1 MKKMLAMLL
10 AVAMI
15 VACFAG
21 CQSNAPVDTNQP
33 ADSQQPTDSNQPTDT
48 TAPEPVQPESNVGP
62 DGREFADEQVYRTL
76 YSSEVTTMNYL
87 VSGTTYEL
95 VVGAN
100 TIDSLVENDPYGN
113 IVPCAA
119 ESWESEDETVTL
131 IVPAVKKL
139 NDNGELELV
148 SERTTE
154 EANGQKWTFHLRAG
168 QYWYDAD
175 GNQKDPVTANDY
187 VAAARYVCDSA
198 MDCSNSYLMDGWI
211 VNATERLGYTAALLA
226 EPVEQGK
233 EEGKDQDIV
242 IDADG
247 VIWEGKDWDEDK
259 GVYTTWVEIPLT
271 NPEDLGVEAA
281 DDNTL
286 VYHLVKPRPYFP
298 TALQFGT
305 YWPAP
310 AALLAELGEN
320 YALDN
325 YSMWFNG
332 AYILSTFKPQE
343 KRIYTK
349 NVNNWDAEHIYI
361 ESIEQT
367 YNAEASTIAPE
378 LFLRGEVDYADIG
391 SDIVADWLSDPE
403 KSQMISSSRVTG
415 DYSYFFGFNFEPTFD
430 AEYEP
435 ENWVI
440 AVNNENFRKAVF
452 HGIDR
457 DGYLAAK
464 YPGDDPEIHKIN
476 TITPKGFSV
485 NNGKDFVMYGGLAK
499 YTETESFNEQL
510 ALEYRDKAKTELE
523 AAGCKFPIKVP
534 VNYNPSSSSWGN
546 ATVVLEQQLEN
557 LLGADFIDIIIVE
570 YAGGSGFLDAT
581 RRNGNYALQE
591 LNWGA
596 DFMDP
601 ETWADPFEREN
612 SYNFFCHDT
621 ENYRVFQNTKTA
633 ETNALIDQYYAL
645 VDEARTKTGDMDER
659 FEAFAAAESFYIDHA
674 IVVPGFI
681 SGGSY
686 CATKLNG
693 FEGQYAMMGQ
703 SSSRYKG
710 QHLYKTAMSQDMFD
724 AQYNEW
730 YASMG
735 N

>member
-1 MKKMLAMLL
+1 MKKTLAMLL
-10 AVAMI
+10 AVMMI

-21 CQSNAPVDTNQP
+21 CQGNTPANTDQP
-33 ADSQQPTDSNQPTDT
+33 GETETQQPTESTQPTE
-48 TAPEPVQPESNVGP
+48 APVEPEPESNIGP
-62 DGREFADEQVYRTL
+62 DGREFADEQVYRSL

-87 VSGTTYEL
+87 VSSTTYEL

-100 TIDSLVENDPYGN
+100 TIDSLVENDTYGN
-113 IVPCAA
+113 ILPCGA
-119 ESWESEDETVTL
+119 ESWEVSEDGLT
-131 IVPAVKKL
+131 
-139 NDNGELELV
+139 
-148 SERTTE
+148 
-154 EANGQKWTFHLRAG
+154 WTFHLRAG

-198 MDCSNSYLMDGWI
+198 MDSNNSYLMDGWI
-211 VNATERLGYTAALLA
+211 VNAEELINYTAAQLA
-226 EPVEQGK
+226 EPVEQGT
-233 EEGKDQDIV
+233 EAGEDQDIV
-242 IDADG
+242 VDANG
-247 VIWEGKDWDEDK
+247 ILYEGSEWNKETEKYD
-259 GVYTTWVEIPLT
+259 TWTEIPAVA
-271 NPEDLGVEAA
+271 PEDLGVEAV
-281 DDNTL
+281 DDLTL
-286 VYHLVKPRPYFP
+286 VYHMVKPRPYFL

-310 AALLAELGEN
+310 ASLLAELGDA
-320 YALDN
+320 YGLDN

-332 AYILSTFKPQE
+332 AYILSEFKPQE

-361 ESIEQT
+361 ERIEQICNT
-367 YNAEASTIAPE
+367 EAATLEPE
-378 LFLRGEVDYADIG
+378 MFLRGEVDGAGIG
-391 SDIVADWLSDPE
+391 SDIVADWMSDPE
-403 KSQMISSSRVTG
+403 KSQMISTTRVTG
-415 DYSYFFGFNFEPTFD
+415 DYSYFFGFNFEPKFD

-464 YPGDDPEIHKIN
+464 YPGDDPSIHKIN
-476 TITPKGFSV
+476 TVTPKGFSV
-485 NNGKDFVMYGGLAK
+485 NNGKDYVFYGGLAK
-499 YTETESFNEQL
+499 YTENDSFDPEL
-510 ALEYRDKAKTELE
+510 AVQFRDAAKAELE

-534 VNYNPSSSSWGN
+534 INYNTNSTTWAN
-546 ATVVLEQQLEN
+546 CTVVLEQQLEE
-557 LLGADFIDIIIVE
+557 LLGADFIDIIVVP
-570 YAGGSGFLDAT
+570 YSGSSFLNET

-612 SYNFFCHDT
+612 NYNFFCHETDT
-621 ENYRVFQNTKTA
+621 YRVFQDTKTE
-633 ETNALIDQYYAL
+633 ETNALIDQYYEL
-645 VDEARTKTGDMDER
+645 VDAAREETSDMDAR
-659 FEAFAAAESFYIDHA
+659 YEAFAAAESFYIDHA

-686 CATKLNG
+686 QATKLNG

-710 QHLYKTAMSQDMFD
+710 QHVYKTAMSQDMFD
-724 AQYNEW
+724 AQYAEW
-730 YASMG
+730 TAAMEG
-735 N
+735 

>member
-48 TAPEPVQPESNVGP
+48 TTPEPVQPESNVGP

-534 VNYNPSSSSWGN
+534 INYNSSSSTWGN

-557 LLGADFIDIIIVE
+557 LLGADFIDIIVVS
-570 YAGGSGFLDAT
+570 YSGNSFLKET

-621 ENYRVFQNTKTA
+621 DTYNVYRDTKTE

>member
-1 MKKMLAMLL
+1 MLL

-48 TAPEPVQPESNVGP
+48 TTPEPVQPESNVGP

-476 TITPKGFSV
+476 TVTPKGFSV

-534 VNYNPSSSSWGN
+534 INYNSSSGTWGN
-546 ATVVLEQQLEN
+546 ATVVLEQQLED
-557 LLGADFIDIIIVE
+557 LLGADFIDIIVVS
-570 YAGGSGFLDAT
+570 YSGNSFLKET

-621 ENYRVFQNTKTA
+621 DTYNVYRDTKTE

>member
-211 VNATERLGYTAALLA
+211 VNATERLDYTAALLA

-464 YPGDDPEIHKIN
+464 FPGDDPEIHKIN
-476 TITPKGFSV
+476 TVTPKGFSV
-485 NNGKDFVMYGGLAK
+485 NNGKDYVMYGGLAK

-534 VNYNPSSSSWGN
+534 INYNSSSSTWGN
-546 ATVVLEQQLEN
+546 ATVVLEQQLED
-557 LLGADFIDIIIVE
+557 LLGADFIDIIVVS
-570 YAGGSGFLDAT
+570 YSGNSFLKET

-621 ENYRVFQNTKTA
+621 DTYNVYRDTKTE

>member
-391 SDIVADWLSDPE
+391 SDMVADWLSDPE

-510 ALEYRDKAKTELE
+510 AVEYRDKAKTELE

-534 VNYNPSSSSWGN
+534 INYNSSSSTWGN
-546 ATVVLEQQLEN
+546 ATVVLEQQLED
-557 LLGADFIDIIIVE
+557 LLGADFIDIIVVS
-570 YAGGSGFLDAT
+570 YSGNSFLKET

-621 ENYRVFQNTKTA
+621 DTYNVYRDTKTE

>member
-48 TAPEPVQPESNVGP
+48 TTPEPVQPESNVGP

-457 DGYLAAK
+457 DSYLAAK
-464 YPGDDPEIHKIN
+464 FPGDDPEIHKIN
-476 TITPKGFSV
+476 TVTPKGFSV

-534 VNYNPSSSSWGN
+534 INYNSSSGTWGN
-546 ATVVLEQQLEN
+546 ATVVLEQQLED
-557 LLGADFIDIIIVE
+557 LLGADFIDIIVVS
-570 YAGGSGFLDAT
+570 YSGNSFLKET

-621 ENYRVFQNTKTA
+621 DTYNVYRDTKTE

>member
-10 AVAMI
+10 AVTMI

-48 TAPEPVQPESNVGP
+48 TTPEPVQPESNVGP

-534 VNYNPSSSSWGN
+534 INYNSSSGTWGN
-546 ATVVLEQQLEN
+546 ATVVLEQQLED
-557 LLGADFIDIIIVE
+557 LLGADFIDIIVVS
-570 YAGGSGFLDAT
+570 YSGNSFLKET

-621 ENYRVFQNTKTA
+621 DTYNVYRDTKTE

>member
-1 MKKMLAMLL
+1 MKKTLAMLL
-10 AVAMI
+10 AVMMI

-21 CQSNAPVDTNQP
+21 CQGNTPANTDQP
-33 ADSQQPTDSNQPTDT
+33 GGTETQQPTESTQPTE
-48 TAPEPVQPESNVGP
+48 APVEPEPESNIGP
-62 DGREFADEQVYRTL
+62 DGREFADEQVYRSL

-100 TIDSLVENDPYGN
+100 TIDSLVENDTYGN
-113 IVPCAA
+113 ILPCGA
-119 ESWESEDETVTL
+119 ESWEVSEDGLT
-131 IVPAVKKL
+131 
-139 NDNGELELV
+139 
-148 SERTTE
+148 
-154 EANGQKWTFHLRAG
+154 WTFHLRAG

-198 MDCSNSYLMDGWI
+198 MDSNNSYLMDGWI
-211 VNATERLGYTAALLA
+211 VNAEELINYTAAQLA
-226 EPVEQGK
+226 EPVEQGT
-233 EEGKDQDIV
+233 EAGEDQDIV
-242 IDADG
+242 VDANG
-247 VIWEGKDWDEDK
+247 ILYEGSDWNEETEKYD
-259 GVYTTWVEIPLT
+259 TWTEIPAVT
-271 NPEDLGVEAA
+271 PEDLGVEAV
-281 DDNTL
+281 DDLTL
-286 VYHLVKPRPYFP
+286 VYHMVKPRPYFL

-310 AALLAELGEN
+310 ASLLAELGDA
-320 YALDN
+320 YGLDN

-332 AYILSTFKPQE
+332 AYILSEFKPQE

-361 ESIEQT
+361 ERIEQICNT
-367 YNAEASTIAPE
+367 EAATLEPE
-378 LFLRGEVDYADIG
+378 MFLRGEVDGAGIG

-403 KSQMISSSRVTG
+403 KSQMISTTRVTG
-415 DYSYFFGFNFEPTFD
+415 DYSYFFGFNFEPKFD

-435 ENWVI
+435 ENWAI

-464 YPGDDPEIHKIN
+464 YPGDDPSIHKIN
-476 TITPKGFSV
+476 TVTPKGFSV
-485 NNGKDFVMYGGLAK
+485 NNGKDYVFYGGLAK
-499 YTETESFNEQL
+499 YTENDSFDPEL
-510 ALEYRDKAKTELE
+510 AVQFRDAAKAELE

-534 VNYNPSSSSWGN
+534 VNYNTNSTTWAN
-546 ATVVLEQQLEN
+546 CTVVLEQQLEE
-557 LLGADFIDIIIVE
+557 LLGADFIDIIVVP
-570 YAGGSGFLDAT
+570 YSGSSFLNET

-601 ETWADPFEREN
+601 ETWADPFDHKN
-612 SYNFFCHDT
+612 SYNFFCNETLEQDGI
-621 ENYRVFQNTKTA
+621 NQYTKTE
-633 ETNALIDQYYAL
+633 ETAALIDQYFEL
-645 VDEARTKTGDMDER
+645 VAAAREETGDMDAR
-659 FEAFAAAESFYIDHA
+659 YEAFAAAESFYIDHA

-686 CATKLNG
+686 QATKLNG

-710 QHLYKTAMSQDMFD
+710 QHVYKTAMSQDMFD
-724 AQYNEW
+724 AQYAEW
-730 YASMG
+730 TAAMEG
-735 N
+735 

>member
-534 VNYNPSSSSWGN
+534 INYNSSSGTWGN
-546 ATVVLEQQLEN
+546 ATVVLEQQLED
-557 LLGADFIDIIIVE
+557 LLGADFIDIIVVS
-570 YAGGSGFLDAT
+570 YSGNSFLKET

>member
-1 MKKMLAMLL
+1 MKKTLAMLL
-10 AVAMI
+10 AIMMI

-21 CQSNAPVDTNQP
+21 CQPNAPVESDNPGET
-33 ADSQQPTDSNQPTDT
+33 QQPTENTQPTEAPAD
-48 TAPEPVQPESNVGP
+48 PEPVSNIGP
-62 DGREFADEQVYRTL
+62 DGREFADEQVYRSL

-100 TIDSLVENDPYGN
+100 TIDSLVENDTYGN
-113 IVPCAA
+113 ILPCGA
-119 ESWESEDETVTL
+119 ESWEVSEDGLT
-131 IVPAVKKL
+131 
-139 NDNGELELV
+139 
-148 SERTTE
+148 
-154 EANGQKWTFHLRAG
+154 WTFHLRPG

-198 MDCSNSYLMDGWI
+198 MDCNNSYLMDGWI
-211 VNATERLGYTAALLA
+211 VNAEELLNYTAAQLA
-226 EPVEQGK
+226 EPVEQGT
-233 EEGKDQDIV
+233 EVGEDQDIV
-242 IDADG
+242 VDANG
-247 VIWEGKDWDEDK
+247 VLYEGSDWNKETEKYD
-259 GVYTTWVEIPLT
+259 TWTEIPAVA
-271 NPEDLGVEAA
+271 PEDLGVEAV
-281 DDNTL
+281 DELTL
-286 VYHLVKPRPYFP
+286 VYHMVQPRPYFL

-310 AALLAELGEN
+310 ASLLAELGDA
-320 YALDN
+320 YGLDN

-332 AYILSTFKPQE
+332 AYILSEFKPQE

-361 ESIEQT
+361 ERIEQT
-367 YNAEASTIAPE
+367 CNTEAATLEPE
-378 LFLRGEVDYADIG
+378 LFLRGEVDGADIG
-391 SDIVADWLSDPE
+391 SDIVADWMSDPE
-403 KSQMISSSRVTG
+403 KSQMISTTRVTG
-415 DYSYFFGFNFEPTFD
+415 SYGYFFGFNFEPKFD

-457 DGYLAAK
+457 DGYIAAK
-464 YPGDDPEIHKIN
+464 YPGDDPSIHKIN
-476 TITPKGFSV
+476 TVTPKGFAV
-485 NNGKDFVMYGGLAK
+485 NNGKDYVFYGGLAK
-499 YTETESFNEQL
+499 YTEGESFNPEL
-510 ALEYRDKAKTELE
+510 AVQFRDAAKAELE

-534 VNYNPSSSSWGN
+534 VNYNTNSTTWAN
-546 ATVVLEQQLEN
+546 CTVVLEQQLEE
-557 LLGADFIDIIIVE
+557 LLGADFIDIIVVP
-570 YAGGSGFLDAT
+570 YSGSDFLNAT

-601 ETWADPFEREN
+601 ETWADPFERKN
-612 SYNFFCHDT
+612 NYNFFCHETDT
-621 ENYRVFQNTKTA
+621 YRVFQDTKTA
-633 ETNALIDQYYAL
+633 ETNALIDQYYEL
-645 VDEARTKTGDMDER
+645 VDAARKETGDIDAR
-659 FEAFAAAESFYIDHA
+659 YEAFAAAESFYIDHA

-686 CATKLNG
+686 QATRLNG

-710 QHLYKTAMSQDMFD
+710 QHVYKTAMSQDMFD
-724 AQYNEW
+724 AQYAEW
-730 YASMG
+730 TAAMEG
-735 N
+735 

>member
-48 TAPEPVQPESNVGP
+48 TTPEPVQPESNVGP

-226 EPVEQGK
+226 EPGEQGK

-464 YPGDDPEIHKIN
+464 FPGDDPEIHKIN
-476 TITPKGFSV
+476 TVTPKGFSV

-534 VNYNPSSSSWGN
+534 INYNSSSGTWGN
-546 ATVVLEQQLEN
+546 ATVVLEQQLED
-557 LLGADFIDIIIVE
+557 LLGADFIDIIVVS
-570 YAGGSGFLDAT
+570 YSGNSFLKET

-621 ENYRVFQNTKTA
+621 DTYNVYRDTKTE

>member
-1 MKKMLAMLL
+1 MKKTLAMLL
-10 AVAMI
+10 AVMMI

-21 CQSNAPVDTNQP
+21 CQGTTPANTDQP
-33 ADSQQPTDSNQPTDT
+33 SGTETQQPTESTQPTE
-48 TAPEPVQPESNVGP
+48 APVEPEPESNIGP
-62 DGREFADEQVYRTL
+62 DGREFADEQVYRSL

-100 TIDSLVENDPYGN
+100 TIDSLVENDTYGN
-113 IVPCAA
+113 ILPCGA
-119 ESWESEDETVTL
+119 ESWEVSEDGLT
-131 IVPAVKKL
+131 
-139 NDNGELELV
+139 
-148 SERTTE
+148 
-154 EANGQKWTFHLRAG
+154 WTFHLRAG

-198 MDCSNSYLMDGWI
+198 MDSNNSYLMDGWI
-211 VNATERLGYTAALLA
+211 VNAEELINYTAAQLA
-226 EPVEQGK
+226 EPVEQGT
-233 EEGKDQDIV
+233 EAGEDQDIV
-242 IDADG
+242 VDANG
-247 VIWEGKDWDEDK
+247 ILYEGSDWNEETEKYD
-259 GVYTTWVEIPLT
+259 TWTEIPAVT
-271 NPEDLGVEAA
+271 PEDLGVEAV
-281 DDNTL
+281 DDLTL
-286 VYHLVKPRPYFP
+286 VYHMVKPRPYFL

-310 AALLAELGEN
+310 ASLLAELGDA
-320 YALDN
+320 YGLDN

-332 AYILSTFKPQE
+332 AYILSEFKPQE

-361 ESIEQT
+361 ERIEQICNT
-367 YNAEASTIAPE
+367 EAATLEPE
-378 LFLRGEVDYADIG
+378 MFLRGEVDGAGIG

-403 KSQMISSSRVTG
+403 KSQMISTTRVTG
-415 DYSYFFGFNFEPTFD
+415 DYSYFFGFNFEPKFD

-457 DGYLAAK
+457 DGYIAAK
-464 YPGDDPEIHKIN
+464 YPGDDPSIHKIN
-476 TITPKGFSV
+476 TVTPKGFSV
-485 NNGKDFVMYGGLAK
+485 NNGKDYVFYGGLAK
-499 YTETESFNEQL
+499 YTENDSFDPEL
-510 ALEYRDKAKTELE
+510 AVQFRDAAKAELE

-534 VNYNPSSSSWGN
+534 VNYNTNSTTWAN
-546 ATVVLEQQLEN
+546 CTVVLEQQLEE
-557 LLGADFIDIIIVE
+557 LLGADFIDIIVVP
-570 YAGGSGFLDAT
+570 YSGSSFLNET

-601 ETWADPFEREN
+601 ETWADPFDHKN
-612 SYNFFCHDT
+612 SHNFFCNETLEQDGI
-621 ENYRVFQNTKTA
+621 NQYTKTE
-633 ETNALIDQYYAL
+633 ETAALIDQYFEL
-645 VDEARTKTGDMDER
+645 VAAAREETGDMDAR
-659 FEAFAAAESFYIDHA
+659 YEAFAAAESFYIDHA

-686 CATKLNG
+686 QATKLNG

-710 QHLYKTAMSQDMFD
+710 QHVYKTAMSQDMFD
-724 AQYNEW
+724 AQYAEW
-730 YASMG
+730 TAAMEG
-735 N
+735 

>member
-233 EEGKDQDIV
+233 EEGKDQGIV

-476 TITPKGFSV
+476 TVTPKGFSV
-485 NNGKDFVMYGGLAK
+485 NNGKDYVMYGGLAK

-534 VNYNPSSSSWGN
+534 INYNSSSSTWGN
-546 ATVVLEQQLEN
+546 ATVVLEQQLED
-557 LLGADFIDIIIVE
+557 LLGADFIDIIVVS
-570 YAGGSGFLDAT
+570 YSGNSFLKET

-621 ENYRVFQNTKTA
+621 DTYNVYRDTKTE

>member
-211 VNATERLGYTAALLA
+211 VNATERLDYTAALLA

-476 TITPKGFSV
+476 TVTPKGFSV

-534 VNYNPSSSSWGN
+534 INYNSSSSTWGN
-546 ATVVLEQQLEN
+546 ATVVLEQQLED
-557 LLGADFIDIIIVE
+557 LLGADFIDIIVVS
-570 YAGGSGFLDAT
+570 YSGNSFLKET

-621 ENYRVFQNTKTA
+621 DTYNVYRDTKTE

>member
-476 TITPKGFSV
+476 TVTPKGFSV
-485 NNGKDFVMYGGLAK
+485 NNGKDYVMYGGLAK

-534 VNYNPSSSSWGN
+534 INYNSSSGTWGN

-557 LLGADFIDIIIVE
+557 LLGADFIDIIVVS
-570 YAGGSGFLDAT
+570 YSGNSFLKET

-621 ENYRVFQNTKTA
+621 DTYNVYRDTKTE

>member
-48 TAPEPVQPESNVGP
+48 TTPEPVQPESNVGP

-534 VNYNPSSSSWGN
+534 INYNSSSGTWGN

-557 LLGADFIDIIIVE
+557 LLGADFIDIIVVS
-570 YAGGSGFLDAT
+570 YSGNSFLKET

-621 ENYRVFQNTKTA
+621 DTYNVYRDTKTE

>member
-1 MKKMLAMLL
+1 MKKTLAMLL
-10 AVAMI
+10 AVMMI

-21 CQSNAPVDTNQP
+21 CQGTTPANTDQP
-33 ADSQQPTDSNQPTDT
+33 SGTETQQPTESTQPTE
-48 TAPEPVQPESNVGP
+48 APVEPEPESNIGP
-62 DGREFADEQVYRTL
+62 DGREFADEQVYRSL

-100 TIDSLVENDPYGN
+100 TIDSLVENDTFGN
-113 IVPCAA
+113 ILPCGA
-119 ESWESEDETVTL
+119 ESWEVSEDGLT
-131 IVPAVKKL
+131 
-139 NDNGELELV
+139 
-148 SERTTE
+148 
-154 EANGQKWTFHLRAG
+154 WTFHLRAG

-198 MDCSNSYLMDGWI
+198 MDSNNSYLMDGWI
-211 VNATERLGYTAALLA
+211 VNAEELINYTAAQLA
-226 EPVEQGK
+226 EPVEQGT
-233 EEGKDQDIV
+233 EAGEDQDIV
-242 IDADG
+242 VDANG
-247 VIWEGKDWDEDK
+247 ILYEGSDWNEETEKYD
-259 GVYTTWVEIPLT
+259 TWTEIPAVT
-271 NPEDLGVEAA
+271 PEDLGVEAV
-281 DDNTL
+281 DDLTL
-286 VYHLVKPRPYFP
+286 VYHMVKPRPYFL

-310 AALLAELGEN
+310 ASLLAELGDA
-320 YALDN
+320 YGLDN

-332 AYILSTFKPQE
+332 AYILSEFKPQE

-361 ESIEQT
+361 ERIEQICNT
-367 YNAEASTIAPE
+367 EAATLEPE
-378 LFLRGEVDYADIG
+378 MFLRGEVDGAGIG

-403 KSQMISSSRVTG
+403 KSQMISTTRVTG
-415 DYSYFFGFNFEPTFD
+415 DYSYFFGFNFEPKFD

-457 DGYLAAK
+457 DGYIAAK
-464 YPGDDPEIHKIN
+464 YPGDDPSIHKIN
-476 TITPKGFSV
+476 TVTPKGFSV
-485 NNGKDFVMYGGLAK
+485 NNGKDYVFYGGLAK
-499 YTETESFNEQL
+499 YTENDSFDPEL
-510 ALEYRDKAKTELE
+510 AVQFRDAAKAELE

-534 VNYNPSSSSWGN
+534 VNYNTNSTTWAN
-546 ATVVLEQQLEN
+546 CTVVLEQQLEE
-557 LLGADFIDIIIVE
+557 LLGADFIDIIVVP
-570 YAGGSGFLDAT
+570 YSGSSFLNET

-601 ETWADPFEREN
+601 ETWADPFDHKN
-612 SYNFFCHDT
+612 SYNFFCNETLEQDGI
-621 ENYRVFQNTKTA
+621 NQYTKTE
-633 ETNALIDQYYAL
+633 ETAALIDQYFEL
-645 VDEARTKTGDMDER
+645 VAAAREETGDMDAR
-659 FEAFAAAESFYIDHA
+659 YEAFAAAESFYIDHA

-686 CATKLNG
+686 QATKLNA

-710 QHLYKTAMSQDMFD
+710 QHVYKTAMSQDMFD
-724 AQYNEW
+724 AQYAEW
-730 YASMG
+730 TAAMEG
-735 N
+735 